1 MQPTDKTAFGV
12 ILTGCLQE
20 LYDKPVSPAL
30 LNLWFAC
37 LQPYPLAEVQRAFER
52 HLVNPD
58 AGQFPPKPAD
68 IVRLIDGS
76 GDGQALLAWA
86 KAERAVRTVGG
97 YRSVAFD
104 DPLIHVVIA
113 DMGGWIRLCETKT
126 DELPFRQ
133 QEFAKRYRALLLS
146 VLPDYPAHLC
156 GRAELANRGGGLAV
170 EPPLLI
176 GDPDRAMR
184 VMLNGAEATAPAL
197 AWPPVNLATRKL
209 TTRVPVAAQPQPQA
223 EAA

>member
-1 MQPTDKTAFGV
+1 MHPTEKPAFSV

-37 LQPYPLAEVQRAFER
+37 LQHYPSAEVQGAFER

-58 AGQFPPKPAD
+58 SGQFPPKPAD

-86 KAERAVRTVGG
+86 KTERALRTIGG
-97 YRSVAFD
+97 YRSVVFD
-104 DPLIHVVIA
+104 DPLIHAVIS
-113 DMGGWIRLCETKT
+113 DMGGWIRLCEGQA

-133 QEFAKRYRALLLS
+133 QEFAKRYRALLLAT
-146 VLPDYPAHLC
+146 PPAYPAHLC
-156 GRAELANRGGGLAV
+156 GRTEMGNRSGGFAAER
-170 EPPLLI
+170 PLLI
-176 GDPDRAMR
+176 GDPDRAAR
-184 VMLNGAEATAPAL
+184 VLLNGGASAPDRPAGLVAL
-197 AWPPVNLATRKL
+197 AALTPPRF
-209 TTRVPVAAQPQPQA
+209 QPQPQPQPQPQL